1 MLGCNQSLPV
11 RFLEDTELAKL
22 IAILN
27 VIAWAGFW
35 AFGYL
40 ALTASDGTGGEA
52 EGTVSVCVPHGEG
65 RGTDDCIDDGQEY
78 DVGGTGEL
86 P

>member
-1 MLGCNQSLPV
+1 MQ
-11 RFLEDTELAKL
+11 KL

-40 ALTASDGTGGEA
+40 AVTAGVGNTGQMVTAALLAAVGGGVGMLAFFWLARQAEA
-52 EGTVSVCVPHGEG
+52 TGYARPANRADKRDDDEIHGE
-65 RGTDDCIDDGQEY
+65 
-78 DVGGTGEL
+78 VL
-86 P
+86 

>member
-1 MLGCNQSLPV
+1 MH
-11 RFLEDTELAKL
+11 KL

-40 ALTASDGTGGEA
+40 ALTAGVDNTGQMVTAAVLAAIGGGVGILAFFRLARHAEA
-52 EGTVSVCVPHGEG
+52 TGYARPANRAERRDDDEIHGE
-65 RGTDDCIDDGQEY
+65 
-78 DVGGTGEL
+78 VL
-86 P
+86 